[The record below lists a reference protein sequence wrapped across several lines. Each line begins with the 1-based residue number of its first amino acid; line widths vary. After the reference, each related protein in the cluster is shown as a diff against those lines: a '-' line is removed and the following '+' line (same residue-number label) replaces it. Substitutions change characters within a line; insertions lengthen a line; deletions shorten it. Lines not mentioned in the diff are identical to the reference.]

1 MESRIDMSRVDDD
14 FSDACQKVEELY
26 TRLNNSTIRKIYAYY
41 KQATVGDVTGKRP
54 SVLRLRERIK
64 FESWSSI
71 SGMSKEDAKI
81 AYIDL
86 VNNLNFDG
94 DEISCDEREARLN
107 NEHHKV

>member
-14 FSDACQKVEELY
+14 FSDACHKVEELY
-26 TRLNNSTIRKIYAYY
+26 IRLNNSTIRKIYAYY
-41 KQATVGDVTGKRP
+41 KQATVGDITGKRP

-71 SGMSKEDAKI
+71 SGMSKDDAKI

>member
-1 MESRIDMSRVDDD
+1 MSSVDDN
-14 FSDACQKVEELY
+14 FLEACQKVEELY
-26 TRLNNSTIRKIYAYY
+26 TRLNNSSIRKIYAYY
-41 KQATVGDVTGKRP
+41 KQATVGDITGKRP

-81 AYIDL
+81 AYIEL
-86 VNNLNFDG
+86 VNNLKFDE

-107 NEHHKV
+107 NENHNI